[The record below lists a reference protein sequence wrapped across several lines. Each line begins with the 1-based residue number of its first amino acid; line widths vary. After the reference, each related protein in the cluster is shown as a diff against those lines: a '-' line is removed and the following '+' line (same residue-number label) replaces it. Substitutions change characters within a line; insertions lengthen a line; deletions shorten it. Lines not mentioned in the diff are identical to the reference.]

1 MSAMNF
7 PSSPS
12 DGDIYHKWEY
22 DASYNRWVLLDLDQS
37 NELTV
42 TYSTSPPSG
51 VGTVIG
57 DEHYITSSGLASGD
71 VSAGYVWNGTSW
83 TNQLYIID
91 GSDAVNDF

>member
-22 DASYNRWVLLDLDQS
+22 DASDNRWVLINLSSCGD
-37 NELTV
+37 LTV

-51 VGTVIG
+51 AGTATG
-57 DEHYITSSGLASGD
+57 DEHYITSDGLYTGD

-83 TNQLYIID
+83 TNKLYIID
-91 GSDAVNDF
+91 GSAAVNDF

>member
-22 DASYNRWVLLDLDQS
+22 DASANRWVLLTLDS
-37 NELTV
+37 GSELTV

-51 VGTVIG
+51 SGSAIG
-57 DEHYITSSGLASGD
+57 DEHYITSDGLYTGD
-71 VSAGYVWNGTSW
+71 VSAGYVWNGNQW
-83 TNQLYIID
+83 TNKLYIID
-91 GSDAVNDF
+91 GSAAVNDF